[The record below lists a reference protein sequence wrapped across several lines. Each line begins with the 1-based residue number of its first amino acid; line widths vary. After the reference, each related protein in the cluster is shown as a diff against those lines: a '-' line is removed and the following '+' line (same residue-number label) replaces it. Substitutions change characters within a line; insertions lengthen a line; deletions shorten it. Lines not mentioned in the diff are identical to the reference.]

1 MRIACFLILL
11 LTVMASNGSA
21 QSSATTAM
29 RFMIPDRGCVS
40 VRTSGQATTPVVGY
54 ASIQPSADSTTPTGL
69 AILGFRQQGVLI
81 SETGVPASPLI
92 RSGRIYA
99 EVVINPSSVAI
110 VNPNDSAATLSF
122 YFSNMSGDTV

>member
-11 LTVMASNGSA
+11 LTVMASTGSA

-29 RFMIPDRGCVS
+29 RFTIPDRGCVS
-40 VRTSGQATTPVVGY
+40 ARTSGQATTPVVGY

-81 SETGVPASPLI
+81 SETGVPASPL
-92 RSGRIYA
+92 YL
-99 EVVINPSSVAI
+99 PF
-110 VNPNDSAATLSF
+110 D
-122 YFSNMSGDTV
+122 